1 MAARRCHLSYSL
13 LPPAF
18 LLSRRARTRGL
29 HACVTAASSGTSPKP
44 KKSSKEKLWQFEGS
58 YSVASAKLVRG
69 AHRNTAQS
77 GFHMCAYPFKNTRT
91 SNLAMYAQCGGVAII
106 GFDARGKGTQPR
118 RSAILYYQANQGRRS
133 KKRNVLNV
141 CGGGP
146 FLLEPNCP
154 NHLHCSLSLLDVRV
168 ARHCVIADAL
178 TVRFVR
184 PFSSISSP
192 AASSP
197 SVSTSVA
204 ALRRMRFKASYGH
217 CMITTISATIDMC
230 IQFQS
235 NFMLHYMSANSLFSP
250 WRGIST

>member
-44 KKSSKEKLWQFEGS
+44 QKSSKEKLWQFEGS
-58 YSVASAKLVRG
+58 YSVASAKLLRG

-91 SNLAMYAQCGGVAII
+91 SNLPMYAQRGGVAIF

-118 RSAILYYQANQGRRS
+118 RSAILYSQANQGRRS

-141 CGGGP
+141 CGAGP

-168 ARHCVIADAL
+168 AFIASSL

-184 PFSSISSP
+184 PFSSSSSG

-204 ALRRMRFKASYGH
+204 ASRRMLLWSIVRPLRDHDKCSDHRYVH
-217 CMITTISATIDMC
+217 TI
-230 IQFQS
+230 
-235 NFMLHYMSANSLFSP
+235 P
-250 WRGIST
+250 K